1 MVDIEKL
8 MKVIRKIDP
17 ETYARYSKN
26 GLYSGEPY
34 PTGAGYVM
42 DSERDRVYM
51 LNMYI
56 HWTYI
61 EVDRIDTALGYL
73 KTEPHDK
80 LPQWV
85 FDLAAEHGLNFPGNE
100 WEATKAA
107 LAAFESEVVKEII
120 ALDEKIIGKLTER
133 EPERKEPLVLEF
145 KDASKLPPAMD
156 RLCGGMAMITPAPLM
171 GGKNE
176 EYWLFRV
183 RLHKNQAIVG
193 FPKFGTIGIGF
204 ENEEDSNTNLPYNDT
219 TFALFKHI
227 KHNKHYR
234 SIKDADVLRAIFMV
248 QKACYGYVA
257 AEHAPAPVKPAQ

>member
-1 MVDIEKL
+1 MVDIVKL

-17 ETYARYSKN
+17 ETYARYTRD
-26 GLYSGEPY
+26 GLSSGEPY

-61 EVDRIDTALGYL
+61 EVDRVDEALGYL

-85 FDLAAEHGLNFPGNE
+85 FDLAAEHGLNFPGTS
-100 WEATKAA
+100 WEEAKAE
-107 LAAFESEVVKEII
+107 LAAFEAEVAKEVI
-120 ALDEKIIGKLTER
+120 AIDEVILDRLIDEQ
-133 EPERKEPLVLEF
+133 PARKEPLLLEF

-156 RLCGGMAMITPAPLM
+156 MLCGGIAMVTPAPLM
-171 GGKNE
+171 SGQNDA
-176 EYWLFRV
+176 YWLFRV

-219 TFALFKHI
+219 TYALFKHI

-234 SIKDADVLRAIFMV
+234 SIKDADVIKAIFMV
-248 QKACYGYVA
+248 QKACYGYVS
-257 AEHAPAPVKPAQ
+257 AEHSAPAKPAQ